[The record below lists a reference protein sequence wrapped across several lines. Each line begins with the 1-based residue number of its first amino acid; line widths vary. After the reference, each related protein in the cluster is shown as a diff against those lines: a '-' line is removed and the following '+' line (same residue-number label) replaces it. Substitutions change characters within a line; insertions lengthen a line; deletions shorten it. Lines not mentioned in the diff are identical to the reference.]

1 MVDPFIIGCL
11 YGNSFPDHLG
21 MRPSHILCMSHNY
34 HHETYSAGKW
44 WHSSMISCLL
54 ILCTALL
61 FGQLEG
67 NAYLIH
73 FLVFSPCNYYCN
85 YPIFNNYIIITYC
98 TVASDLAGP
107 RTLVDRAVVVSF
119 SCNFYC
125 SLLPSSFLLPPFLP
139 PFLTSLP
146 PSLPSSPPS
155 PPSPPLPPSQW

>member
-1 MVDPFIIGCL
+1 
-11 YGNSFPDHLG
+11 

-107 RTLVDRAVVVSF
+107 LLIVLLWSASLA
-119 SCNFYC
+119 NFTA
-125 SLLPSSFLLPPFLP
+125 PSFLLPFSYLPASLPSSPPFLP
-139 PFLTSLP
+139 SFLTSLP

-155 PPSPPLPPSQW
+155 PPLPPSQW

>member
-1 MVDPFIIGCL
+1 
-11 YGNSFPDHLG
+11 
-21 MRPSHILCMSHNY
+21 
-34 HHETYSAGKW
+34 
-44 WHSSMISCLL
+44 MISCLL

-107 RTLVDRAVVVSF
+107 LLIVLLWSASLAIFTAPSF
-119 SCNFYC
+119 LLPFSYLPA
-125 SLLPSSFLLPPFLP
+125 SLPSSPPFLP
-139 PFLTSLP
+139 PFLPHLPHLPYLP
-146 PSLPSSPPS
+146 PSGETVPELYRPRGAFGANFS
-155 PPSPPLPPSQW
+155 